1 MAKVHVKTGDTVMII
16 SGKDRGHSGKVLQ
29 VSPAEGKVIVE
40 GQNMVTKH
48 VKPRRQGE
56 QGGIVKA
63 EGAMYASKVM
73 PVCPKCGKAVRV
85 GHTKRMAK
93 SSRLQKMRRRV
104 LRKGVE
110 KNGKI
115 TGNLCQGNCSCLM
128 KKVQLQER
136 YANPQAG
143 QSRDQRRL
151 RRSPRQRERSWTQ
164 L

>member
-1 MAKVHVKTGDTVMII
+1 MAKVHVKTGDTVMVI
-16 SGKDRGHSGKVLQ
+16 SGKDRGNSGKVLQ
-29 VSPAEGKVIVE
+29 VSPKEGKVIVE
-40 GQNMVTKH
+40 GRNMVTKH

-73 PVCPKCGKAVRV
+73 PVCPKCGKATRV
-85 GHTKRMAK
+85 GHTEKDGKK

-115 TGNLCQGNCSCLM
+115 TGNLRQGNCSRSDEEI
-128 KKVQLQER
+128 QLQKR
-136 YANPQAG
+136 DANPEAG
-143 QSRDQRRL
+143 
-151 RRSPRQRERSWTQ
+151 
-164 L
+164 